1 VHDSEE
7 QDLTTRHGQARSSE
21 AAALRHVVDS
31 LYAEF
36 GDRQTR
42 DDLHRAV
49 EDEKQ
54 RWSTAPVKDFVP
66 ILVER
71 TVRSRLRA

>member
-1 VHDSEE
+1 M
-7 QDLTTRHGQARSSE
+7 TTRSDEAGARE
-21 AAALRHVVDS
+21 AAALSHVVDS

-36 GDRQTR
+36 RDRQTR
-42 DDLHRAV
+42 DDLHQAV
-49 EDEKQ
+49 EHEKR

-71 TVRSRLRA
+71 SVRSRLRA